1 MEARQK
7 RMLLAAGGILVTIGA
22 VVLLV
27 RESST
32 PMARKD
38 GSSLAD
44 AEAKASAEAGEGA
57 GANANANTN
66 AEAGAEANAIAD
78 AATATAL
85 GTDGGARSN
94 GREAGSGE
102 TVGSASDAGD
112 AGAARPKAVNIDE
125 SSEGKTV
132 ELAVGQSLVA
142 LLGANPTTGFDWA
155 VIKSPAALGQPEM
168 GFVSGGDQIG
178 APGKRR
184 LTWTLKSPLPAG
196 DHTIELGYARSF
208 EKGVPPFKTFKV
220 KVRAAR

>member
-7 RMLLAAGGILVTIGA
+7 RMLLAAGGILVAIGA

-38 GSSLAD
+38 DSSVADAEAD
-44 AEAKASAEAGEGA
+44 AEAKASANADA
-57 GANANANTN
+57 SANANANAN
-66 AEAGAEANAIAD
+66 AEADASAN
-78 AATATAL
+78 AATAMVA
-85 GTDGGARSN
+85 DGGARGT
-94 GREAGSGE
+94 GREAGTGDSV
-102 TVGSASDAGD
+102 TSASDAGE
-112 AGAARPKAVNIDE
+112 AGAARPKVVSIDE

-155 VIKSPAALGQPEM
+155 VIKAPAALGQPEM

-184 LTWTLKSPLPAG
+184 LTWTLKSALPAG

-208 EKGVPPFKTFKV
+208 EKGVPPFKTFKF
-220 KVRAAR
+220 KVRPAH